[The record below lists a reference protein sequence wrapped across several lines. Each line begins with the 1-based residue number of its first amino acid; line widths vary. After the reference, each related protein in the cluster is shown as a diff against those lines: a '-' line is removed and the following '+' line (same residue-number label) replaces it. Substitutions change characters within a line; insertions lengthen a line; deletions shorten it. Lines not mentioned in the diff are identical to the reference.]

1 MTELKNAVVLLTGA
15 TGGFGQE
22 LTQLLLA
29 AGSRVICTDLEVTKL
44 AQQAEALQQLTTNG
58 ELLASLV
65 ADLATSEG
73 CQALFQQVK
82 SLGLTVDVLINNAG
96 IAMFG
101 RMDETPSD
109 QWELMMQLNLLTPM
123 RLSSLFV
130 ADMIDRR
137 QGHIVNI
144 SSLAGWSTLIGLTHY
159 SASKFGLRG
168 FSEGL
173 GNEVKAFNV
182 KVTAVYPFFSRTPIL
197 RSHSYGSLALG
208 NKQFPERFAT
218 DPHKIM
224 AATLQGIQRNQA
236 EVFPDLVAKV
246 LSRLQRYT
254 PGLVHWGG
262 HAMSKKLNNSLES

>member
-1 MTELKNAVVLLTGA
+1 MTDLNDAVVLLTGA

-29 AGSRVICTDLEVTKL
+29 AGSRVICTDLDAVQL
-44 AQQAEALQQLTTNG
+44 AHQAETLKHLTTNG
-58 ELLASLV
+58 ELLASIV
-65 ADLATSEG
+65 ADLATSKG
-73 CQALFQQVK
+73 CQSLFQQIT
-82 SLGLTVDVLINNAG
+82 SLGLPVNILINNAG

-101 RMDETPSD
+101 RMDETPPD
-109 QWELMMQLNLLTPM
+109 QWELMMQINLLTPM

-144 SSLAGWSTLIGLTHY
+144 SSLAGWSTLMGLTHY

-173 GNEVKAFNV
+173 GNEVKAFNI

-197 RSHSYGSLALG
+197 RSNSYGTLALSS
-208 NKQFPERFAT
+208 NQFPERFAT

-224 AATLQGIQRNQA
+224 VATLRGIQRNQA
-236 EVFPDLVAKV
+236 EVFPDLTAKV
-246 LSRLQRYT
+246 LSRLQRYA

-262 HAMSKKLNNSLES
+262 RAISKKLNHSLE